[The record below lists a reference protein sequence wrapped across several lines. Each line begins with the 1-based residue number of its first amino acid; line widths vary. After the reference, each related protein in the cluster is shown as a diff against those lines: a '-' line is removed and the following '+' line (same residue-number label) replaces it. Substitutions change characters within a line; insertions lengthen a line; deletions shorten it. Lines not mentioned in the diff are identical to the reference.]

1 MKLKLKQRK
10 NNCLNQEGITLIAL
24 VVTIVVLL
32 ILAGVSV
39 NALFGNSG
47 IIEKAKEAQNAM
59 DKAKENDLEEI
70 DKLSNWLE
78 NATKVEEKKLDMSN
92 YVGHSVKVEG
102 TNLLVLSVDANDP
115 TIATVTTTDSIG
127 KSKVNSQGSY
137 GYTTDTASFL
147 YKNSTYETFINTW
160 VENSALKDY
169 MVKTTISIQNYDTF
183 GKSTDVETY
192 AYPQTKESVAEL
204 FPSYNWNSSPY
215 DSTNTS
221 ANMYILNGAVNL
233 CSGDDVYEVVIGAFC
248 TNTSSKEKGCCTKY
262 TTHVFEAV
270 TESPTYPVFRI
281 TNITASK
288 ITDNGTYQK
297 TSPYSPS

>member
-1 MKLKLKQRK
+1 MEKQK
-10 NNCLNQEGITLIAL
+10 IKSVKGITLIAL

-32 ILAGVSV
+32 ILAGVSI

-47 IIEKAKEAQNAM
+47 IIEKAKEAQSKM

-78 NATKVEEKKLDMSN
+78 NATKVEEKKLDMSK

-169 MVKTTISIQNYDTF
+169 MVKSTISIQNYDTF

-192 AYPQTKESVAEL
+192 AYPQTKESVAAL
-204 FPSYNWNSSPY
+204 FLPYSYGGMPY
-215 DSTNTS
+215 DVYSS
-221 ANMYILNGAVNL
+221 ESMYILNGGINL
-233 CSGDDVYEVVIGAFC
+233 CSGDDVYEAEVGSFC
-248 TNTSSKEKGCCTKY
+248 INTDTKEKGCAIAY
-262 TTHVFEAV
+262 THIFAAV
-270 TESPTYPVFRI
+270 KESYTYPVFRI

>member
-1 MKLKLKQRK
+1 MEKQK
-10 NNCLNQEGITLIAL
+10 IKSVKGITLIAL

-78 NATKVEEKKLDMSN
+78 NATKVEEKKLDMSK

-127 KSKVNSQGSY
+127 KSKINSQGSY
-137 GYTTDTASFL
+137 GYTENTSSFL
-147 YKNSTYETFINTW
+147 YKNSTYETFINSW

-192 AYPQTKESVAEL
+192 AYPQTKESIAAL
-204 FPSYNWNSSPY
+204 FLSYKYGGYPY
-215 DSTNTS
+215 DLYSNDS
-221 ANMYILNGAVNL
+221 MYILNGGINL
-233 CSGDDVYEVVIGAFC
+233 CSGDDVYEAEVGSFC
-248 TNTSSKEKGCCTKY
+248 INTDTKEKGCAIAY
-262 TTHVFEAV
+262 THIFEAV
-270 TESPTYPVFRI
+270 KESYTYPVFRI

>member
-1 MKLKLKQRK
+1 MEKQK
-10 NNCLNQEGITLIAL
+10 IKSVKGITLIAL

-32 ILAGVSV
+32 ILAGVSI
-39 NALFGNSG
+39 NALFGNNG
-47 IIEKAKEAQNAM
+47 IIEKAKQAQSAM

-78 NATKVEEKKLDMSN
+78 NATKVEEKKLDMSK

-127 KSKVNSQGSY
+127 KSKINTQGSY

-160 VENSALKDY
+160 VESSALKNY
-169 MVKTTISIQNYDTF
+169 MVKSTISIQNYDTF

-192 AYPQTKESVAEL
+192 AYPQTKESISAL
-204 FPSYNWNSSPY
+204 FTPCADVYYGNY
-215 DSTNTS
+215 DSN
-221 ANMYILNGAVNL
+221 NIMYILNSAVHL
-233 CSGDDVYEVVIGAFC
+233 CSGDDVYEADDIAIFFTDSRDKQSKGYYIG
-248 TNTSSKEKGCCTKY
+248 NTHQYNSI
-262 TTHVFEAV
+262 
-270 TESPTYPVFRI
+270 TESPTHPVFRI